1 MSEKH
6 TPGPWQLSC
15 IDGVEDS
22 LMVGGRNDGSDIV
35 ADIRTYENDISET
48 QNSPQ
53 QMWVKKR
60 LAELEKKEKEAHANA
75 RLIAAAPELLEQC
88 KLFEKCLTY
97 LINSGDSGADLERD
111 NLRAILDK
119 VKGETA

>member
-6 TPGPWQLSC
+6 THTQGPWAIEDCTPGESTGLRFTIYSKDNY
-15 IDGVEDS
+15 IARTTDG
-22 LMVGGRNDGSDIV
+22 
-35 ADIRTYENDISET
+35 
-48 QNSPQ
+48 
-53 QMWVKKR
+53 W
-60 LAELEKKEKEAHANA
+60 KEAQANA

>member
-1 MSEKH
+1 MSEKQVTH
-6 TPGPWQLSC
+6 TQGPWAFEDCTPGESTGLRFAINSKDNV
-15 IDGVEDS
+15 IARTTDG
-22 LMVGGRNDGSDIV
+22 
-35 ADIRTYENDISET
+35 
-48 QNSPQ
+48 
-53 QMWVKKR
+53 W
-60 LAELEKKEKEAHANA
+60 KEAQANA

-119 VKGETA
+119 VQGETA